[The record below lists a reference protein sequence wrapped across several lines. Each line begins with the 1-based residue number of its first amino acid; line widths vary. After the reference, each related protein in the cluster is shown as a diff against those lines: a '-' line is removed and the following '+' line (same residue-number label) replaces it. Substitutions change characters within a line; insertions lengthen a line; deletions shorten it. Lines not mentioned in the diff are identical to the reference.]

1 MQALATMTRF
11 GPVWTFVRFVWAIKG
26 LISIVLLIGT
36 FVGYMTS
43 EMIEHRR
50 AMLKDFSSALASIGT
65 AEATFRE
72 AGELA
77 FRGPSRTGESIT
89 LAQVRALEEAALAL
103 RSALLKSMTPNGAI
117 QQARDAY
124 VRSLT
129 DLQGRLNLFAPGV
142 EGTEAVLEGL
152 VLVQPS
158 ADAYHEAATE
168 FQTSV
173 WTSFWAAF

>member
-1 MQALATMTRF
+1 MQTFATMNRL
-11 GPVWTFVRFVWAIKG
+11 GPVWTFVRFIWAIKG

-36 FVGYMTS
+36 FLGYMTS

-50 AMLKDFSSALASIGT
+50 SMLKEFSTAVSSIGV
-65 AEATFRE
+65 AEAEFRKS
-72 AGELA
+72 GESA
-77 FRGPSRTGESIT
+77 FRGPSRTGESVT
-89 LAQVRALEEAALAL
+89 FEQVRSLEETVLAL

-129 DLQGRLNLFAPGV
+129 DLQGRLNLFTPGV